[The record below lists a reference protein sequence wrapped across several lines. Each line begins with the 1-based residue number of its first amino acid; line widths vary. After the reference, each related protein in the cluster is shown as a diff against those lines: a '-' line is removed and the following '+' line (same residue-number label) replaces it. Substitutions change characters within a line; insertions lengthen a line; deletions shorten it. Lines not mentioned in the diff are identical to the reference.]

1 MHDIPNIITER
12 VDDIPL
18 LIEQMQ
24 RMGLPTLLDTHFPT
38 HGNWTGL
45 SLGWVST
52 LWLSSILSRGDHRLV
67 HVEPWVA
74 QRLWTLGAT
83 TGQAVKRVDFTDDRL
98 EIVLRRLSD
107 DTRGAAFASALYQHT
122 VRVYDLATARVH
134 VDSTSASV
142 YATVSAG
149 GLFQFGHSK
158 DERPDLPQVKIM
170 QAVLDPL
177 GMPLAT
183 DVVSG
188 ERADD
193 PLYLPCI
200 ERVQASVGRHGLFYV
215 GDCKMASRETRA
227 RVAAAGDYYLCP
239 LPQVQ
244 LAEGEFDAALE
255 AVWHGEHP
263 LGSVVREGPKGA
275 SELIAEGYEYPVAM
289 SQQVDGKVAHWTE
302 RRLVVRSVRQAQ
314 AAEAALRA
322 RVAKAL
328 VQIEA
333 LNQHGRGKKRYETV
347 LALRQAVVAMVQRY
361 GVEALVWFRL
371 TPHVTAR
378 SVRAYRGRPARIEAD
393 RHATVE
399 VCVDEAAL
407 EAAIRRLGWRV
418 YGTNQPL
425 ASLSLAQAVLAYRSE
440 YQVERSFGRLKGRL
454 LSLTP
459 MYVQRDD
466 HATGLIRLLAMA
478 LRVLTLL
485 ECVGRRRLAAEGTKL
500 SGLYAG
506 NPRRETDRPTAE
518 RLLEAFQDITLTII
532 QGSQQTNRHVT
543 ALSPLQQRI
552 LEVLGVS
559 AVVYTRLCTAS
570 IMASATPFWGCA
582 TPKHITA
589 KSAMISIP

>member
-1 MHDIPNIITER
+1 MNEIPHIITER

-18 LIEQMQ
+18 LLEQMQ
-24 RMGLPTLLDTHFPT
+24 RMGLPTLLDAHFPI
-38 HGNWTGL
+38 HGNWQGL

-52 LWLSSILSRGDHRLV
+52 IWLSSILSRGDHRLV

-83 TGQAVKRVDFTDDRL
+83 TGQAIKRVDFTDDRL
-98 EIVLRRLSD
+98 ESVLRHLSD
-107 DTRGAAFASALYQHT
+107 DTRWAAFASSLNQHT

-134 VDSTSASV
+134 VDSTSASA
-142 YATVSAG
+142 YATVTAG
-149 GLFQFGHSK
+149 GLFQCGHSK
-158 DERPDLPQVKIM
+158 DDRPDLPQVKVM

-193 PLYLPCI
+193 PLYMPCI

-227 RVAAAGDYYLCP
+227 RIAAAGDFYLCP

-255 AVWHGEHP
+255 VVCHGEHV
-263 LGSVVREGPKGA
+263 LSSVVREGPKGQP
-275 SELIAEGYEYPVAM
+275 ELIAQGYEYPVAM
-289 SQQVDGKVAHWTE
+289 SQKGDGQVESWSE
-302 RRLVVRSVRQAQ
+302 RRLVVRSVRHAQ

-322 RVAKAL
+322 RVAKAMA
-328 VQIEA
+328 QIEA
-333 LNQHGRGKKRYETV
+333 LNQRGRGKKRFETMA
-347 LALRQAVVAMVQRY
+347 ALRQAVVAIVQRY
-361 GVEALVWFRL
+361 GVENLVWFRL
-371 TPHVTAR
+371 TQHATPR
-378 SVRAYRGRPARIEAD
+378 PVRAYRGRPARID
-393 RHATVE
+393 HDHHATVE

-407 EAAIRRLGWRV
+407 EAAVRRLGWRV
-418 YGTNQPL
+418 YGTNQPVE
-425 ASLSLAQAVLAYRSE
+425 SLSLEQAVLAYRNE
-440 YQVERSFGRLKGRL
+440 YQVERSLGRLKGQP

-466 HATGLIRLLAMA
+466 HATGLIRLLSIA

-485 ECVGRRRLAAEGTKL
+485 EFVGRRQLAAAGAKL
-500 SGLYAG
+500 AGLYAG
-506 NPRRETDRPTAE
+506 NPRRETARPTAE
-518 RLLEAFQDITLTII
+518 RLLEAFRDITLTIME
-532 QGSQQTNRHVT
+532 GPQQTDRHLT

-552 LEVLGVS
+552 LEILGFPL
-559 AVVYTRLCTAS
+559 ALYTRLCTV
-570 IMASATPFWGCA
+570 SAEP
-582 TPKHITA
+582 P
-589 KSAMISIP
+589 